1 MFVSLSSSKMIIRV
15 YLVALF
21 CAVVL
26 GRSAEKDQQNPEDL
40 ETNQDTPLIS
50 PQSRKTDP
58 KLDVI
63 IAHQP
68 GQPEPHQEII
78 SSFKN
83 FGKDAPEKPELIGEA
98 KSELLQS
105 PPVPVPPNPALS
117 SRSRRFFLPYLSSSY
132 RRPYYRR
139 PYVRGG
145 YYPYYFG
152 GIFGYP
158 YYGAGYGSYGYG
170 DYGGGYYGGYGD
182 YDGGYGDYGGGYGD
196 YGGGFGDYGG
206 GYGDIDIGIDSDY

>member
-1 MFVSLSSSKMIIRV
+1 MFVSLSSSKMIIPV

-21 CAVVL
+21 CTVVL

-40 ETNQDTPLIS
+40 AINRDTSLVS

-58 KLDVI
+58 RLDVK

-68 GQPEPHQEII
+68 GQPDEPHPEIFP
-78 SSFKN
+78 SVDN
-83 FGKDAPEKPELIGEA
+83 VGKDAPGKSELIGEA
-98 KSELLQS
+98 KSELLES
-105 PPVPVPPNPALS
+105 APVPVPHNPDDALS

-139 PYVRGG
+139 PYVRGA

-158 YYGAGYGSYGYG
+158 YYGAGYTDHMVTVTTAEDTTVEDTTAATAITVGAMVIME
-170 DYGGGYYGGYGD
+170 GGMVTS
-182 YDGGYGDYGGGYGD
+182 
-196 YGGGFGDYGG
+196 
-206 GYGDIDIGIDSDY
+206 ISESTQIIN

>member
-1 MFVSLSSSKMIIRV
+1 M

-26 GRSAEKDQQNPEDL
+26 GRSAEKDRQNPEDL
-40 ETNQDTPLIS
+40 ATNRDTPLVL
-50 PQSRKTDP
+50 PQSRKTDS
-58 KLDVI
+58 KLDVK

-68 GQPEPHQEII
+68 GQPDEPNTEFF
-78 SSFKN
+78 SSPMN
-83 FGKDAPEKPELIGEA
+83 VGKDAPEKSEVIGEA
-98 KSELLQS
+98 KSELPES
-105 PPVPVPPNPALS
+105 TPVSAVSSPNPAL
-117 SRSRRFFLPYLSSSY
+117 SRSRRFFLPYLSSYLY

-139 PYVRGG
+139 PYARGS

-158 YYGAGYGSYGYG
+158 YYGGYGSYGYG

-182 YDGGYGDYGGGYGD
+182 YGGGYAGYGDYDGGYGDYGGGYGD
-196 YGGGFGDYGG
+196 V
-206 GYGDIDIGIDSDY
+206 DIEIDSDY

>member
-1 MFVSLSSSKMIIRV
+1 MFVSLSSSKMKIPV

-21 CAVVL
+21 CTVVL

-40 ETNQDTPLIS
+40 AINRDTSLVS

-58 KLDVI
+58 RLDVK

-68 GQPEPHQEII
+68 GQPDEPHPEIFP
-78 SSFKN
+78 SVDN
-83 FGKDAPEKPELIGEA
+83 VGKDAPGKSELIGEA
-98 KSELLQS
+98 KSELLES
-105 PPVPVPPNPALS
+105 APVPVPHNPDDALS

-132 RRPYYRR
+132 RRPY
-139 PYVRGG
+139 VRGA

-158 YYGAGYGSYGYG
+158 YYGAGYTDHMVTVTTAEDTTVEDTTAATAITVGAMVIME
-170 DYGGGYYGGYGD
+170 GGMVTS
-182 YDGGYGDYGGGYGD
+182 
-196 YGGGFGDYGG
+196 
-206 GYGDIDIGIDSDY
+206 ISESTQIIN